1 MKQKNKKSQ
10 SLTAVPPLKMNDPE
24 VLKLWVR
31 AGGRCEFDGC
41 NKYLLEDEFTGF
53 PVSIADVAHI
63 IGRKKSPRSPRGE
76 DSLSIEERNKA
87 ENLILL
93 CSEHHNKIVDKK
105 ELLSEFPKEV
115 LLKYKRVH
123 EERIRYVTGLGPER
137 ETAVICMVGNIR
149 GHAVSISREEIR
161 KAVWESNGRYPRY
174 FASEN
179 NIKIDLTGLPE
190 KDEEIYWESGREIID
205 DAIERKIFAA
215 IKREKI
221 NHLSILALARIPFL
235 VYLGH
240 CLGDKVVADIYQK
253 HRDED
258 EGWIWRKGGETV
270 QFKSNLLQ
278 KGEKNSKVALILS
291 ISGKITLEQLP
302 NHINNDFNIYE
313 IEPEEGIKP
322 NRSIV
327 TLESTLGAF
336 RSVYQKLLR
345 EIERL
350 HSNAK
355 EIQLFP
361 AIPISVAIICGREL
375 MKTVSPSLCVY
386 DKTTGGYNFTMD
398 VN

>member
-1 MKQKNKKSQ
+1 MKSKHKKSHT
-10 SLTAVPPLKMNDPE
+10 LTEAPPIKANDPE
-24 VLKLWVR
+24 VLKLWVK

-41 NKYLLEDEFTGF
+41 NDYLLEDEFTGF
-53 PVSIADVAHI
+53 LVNLADIAHI
-63 IGRKKSPRSPRGE
+63 IGRKKSPLSPRGE
-76 DSLSIEERNKA
+76 DRLPIKDRNKA

-93 CSEHHNKIVDKK
+93 CSKHHNKIVDKK

-115 LLKYKRVH
+115 LLKYKRTH

-149 GHAVSISREEIR
+149 GDAVSISGEEIR

-190 KDEEIYWESGREIID
+190 KEAEMYWKSGREIID
-205 DAIERKIFAA
+205 DSIERQIFAA

-240 CLGDKVVADIYQK
+240 CLGDKVCADIYQK
-253 HRDED
+253 HRDGD
-258 EGWIWRKGGETV
+258 EGWIWRKEGETV

-291 ISGKITLEQLP
+291 ISGKISLEQLP
-302 NHINNDFNIYE
+302 NHINDDFNIYE
-313 IEPEEGIKP
+313 IEPEEGTKP

-336 RSVYQKLLR
+336 RSIYQKLLR

-355 EIQLFP
+355 EIHLFP

-386 DKTTGGYNFTMD
+386 DKATEGYNFTME